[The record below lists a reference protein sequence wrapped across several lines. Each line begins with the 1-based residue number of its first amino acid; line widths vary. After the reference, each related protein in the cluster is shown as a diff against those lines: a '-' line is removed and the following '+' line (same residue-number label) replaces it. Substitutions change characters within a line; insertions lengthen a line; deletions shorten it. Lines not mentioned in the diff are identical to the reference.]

1 MKTHFKIQVQSDGNI
16 LEYIKTRTH
25 DNKGI
30 KLTQPILEYIYTYSS
45 SKLGMILPITQ
56 NDVELKIKNE
66 IFKPI

>member
-1 MKTHFKIQVQSDGNI
+1 MTIHNKLLIQSDGNI
-16 LEYIKTRTH
+16 LEYVRTVVK
-25 DNKGI
+25 DSKGV
-30 KLTQPILEYIYTYSS
+30 KLTIPHHEYIYTYSS

>member
-1 MKTHFKIQVQSDGNI
+1 MTIHNKLLVQSDGNK
-16 LEYIKTRTH
+16 LEYVRTVTH
-25 DNKGI
+25 DGKV